1 MHPIHFMD
9 ITKKSIFVLFNSD
22 YKNLKEVCEKA
33 VSAIAHKHGRTYLS
47 GSKYETIYPSSG
59 GSIDWAYKENNIPI
73 SLTFEL
79 RGPPDSTNMFI
90 LPADE
95 IVPTGEEILVAFVA
109 IMKEA
114 RLMGYY
120 SKQ

>member
-1 MHPIHFMD
+1 ML
-9 ITKKSIFVLFNSD
+9 VLFHSD
-22 YKNLKEVCEKA
+22 YKNLKSICEEA
-33 VSAIAHKHGRTYLS
+33 VAAIGKKHGKVYLS

-59 GSIDWAYKENNIPI
+59 GSIDWVYKANKIPI

-95 IVPTGEEILVAFVA
+95 IIPTGEEILAAFIKILGA
-109 IMKEA
+109 A
-114 RLMGYY
+114 RDKGYY
-120 SKQ
+120 SN

>member
-1 MHPIHFMD
+1 MD
-9 ITKKSIFVLFNSD
+9 FTKKKSIFVLFNSD
-22 YKNLKEVCEKA
+22 YKNLKQVCEKA
-33 VSAIAHKHGRTYLS
+33 VNAIAHKHGKTYLS

-59 GSIDWAYKENNIPI
+59 GSIDWAYKETNIPI

-95 IVPTGEEILVAFVA
+95 IVPTGEEILAAFVA